1 MFGVIGWIALG
12 FMLALLT
19 RLIARIKDP
28 DGTLVSVLIGVAGG
42 VMGGLLSVAIG
53 STSVD
58 HPAAFFAALA
68 GAVTALALK
77 TWTVKYE
84 QRTRV

>member
-28 DGTLVSVLIGVAGG
+28 DGTLVSVLIGVAGA
-42 VMGGLLSVAIG
+42 VMGGLLTVAIG
-53 STSVD
+53 NATVD
-58 HPAAFFAALA
+58 HPVAFFAALA
-68 GAVTALALK
+68 CAVTALALK

-84 QRTRV
+84 ERTRV